1 MSPIR
6 LSILLLAIFACSS
19 EAQPYKDRTLPVERR
34 VEDLLTRMTPEEKF
48 WQLFMLSGTLED
60 GPAKYVHSAF
70 GFQLRFNA
78 DSVGAAGY
86 ADQIQ
91 RHFVEKTRL
100 GIPVIFFEEAL
111 HGLAQQGTTSYPQ
124 AIALAATF
132 DTTLMHEVAAA
143 IAEDCRSRGIR
154 QVLSPVVNIAND
166 VRWGRTEET
175 YGEDPFLTS
184 AMGVAFVSEFE
195 KRNII
200 STPKHFVANVGDGG
214 RDSYPIHFNERLLR
228 EIYLPPFEACIRRGG
243 AQSIMTSYNS
253 LDGSPASANHWLN
266 NQYLKEELGFDGF
279 VISDAGA
286 VGGANVLHFTARD
299 NAESGERSLKSGLD
313 VIFQT
318 AFDHADLFIAPFL
331 DGRIPPD
338 VIDSAVG
345 RVLRAK
351 FELGLFDDPY
361 VSLGVSDSTRAERG
375 RALAR
380 RAAQESMVLLKN
392 DATILPISQVKSIAV
407 IGPDADEVRLGG
419 YSGPGNHPVSIL
431 DGIRSRA
438 GKDIAVRYAKGCSR
452 LDTNLITVPA
462 SAILSAS
469 GGVAH
474 QGFLAAYYDNPD
486 LVGKWKIARIDPQL
500 QFQWSLFSPDP
511 EKLPFDCY
519 SVRWTSSLLPPAS
532 GKFKIGI
539 EGNDGY
545 RLFLDDSLVLDR
557 WRTVSYG
564 TRVIDYKFVKNE
576 VYHIRVDY
584 REPAGNGRIRLVW
597 NCGLAN
603 DTEAQ
608 IKSAVST
615 AKACDRA
622 IVVVGLEEGEFRDR
636 ASLALPG
643 HQEELIRRVA
653 ATGTPTVVVLVGGSA
668 ITMNSWIDSIDAVLD
683 VWYSGEAGGEAVAD
697 VLFGDVNPAG
707 RLPVTFPM
715 AEGQLPLV
723 YNHKPTGRG
732 DDYYD
737 MTGQPLFPFGFGLSY
752 TEFAYSDLSIS
763 PAEVGIT
770 DTAVISF
777 TLTNVGSTSGDEV
790 VQFYLRDRLASVA
803 RPVQELK
810 GFQRVHLNPGE
821 SKILNFAI
829 TPDLLTMLDAQ
840 LKPTIEPGEF
850 RIMIGASSRDIRL
863 HGTLVVRQ

>member
-1 MSPIR
+1 MNPIR

-19 EAQPYKDRTLPVERR
+19 EAQPYKDRTLPIERR
-34 VEDLLTRMTPEEKF
+34 VEDLISRMTSEEKF
-48 WQLFMLSGTLED
+48 WQLFMLSGSLED
-60 GPAKYVHSAF
+60 GPEKYVHGAF

-86 ADQIQ
+86 ANQIQ
-91 RHFVEKTRL
+91 RHFVDSTRL

-111 HGLAQQGTTSYPQ
+111 HGLTQRGTTSYPQ

-154 QVLSPVVNIAND
+154 QILSPVVNIVND

-195 KRNII
+195 RRNII
-200 STPKHFVANVGDGG
+200 ATPKHLVANVGDGG

-243 AQSIMTSYNS
+243 ARSIMTSYNS
-253 LDGSPASANHWLN
+253 LNGSPASANHWLN

-286 VGGANVLHFTARD
+286 VGGANVLHFTAKD
-299 NAESGERSLKSGLD
+299 YAESGERSLEGGLD

-318 AFDHADLFIAPFL
+318 AFDHADLFIAPLL

-338 VIDSAVG
+338 VIDSAVA

-351 FELGLFDDPY
+351 FQLGLFEYPY
-361 VSLGVSDSTRAERG
+361 INAKLSDAERAEHG
-375 RALAR
+375 RKLAR

-392 DATILPISQVKSIAV
+392 DANTLPLSQVKSIAV

-419 YSGPGNHPVSIL
+419 YSGPGIDPVSIL
-431 DGIRSRA
+431 DGIRDRA
-438 GKDIAVRYAKGCSR
+438 GKDITVRYAKGCSR
-452 LDTNLITVPA
+452 LDTNLITIPA

-469 GGVAH
+469 GGVVY

-486 LVGKWKIARIDPQL
+486 LAGEPKISRIDPQL

-519 SVRWTSSLLPPAS
+519 SVRWTSSLIPPAS

-545 RLFLDDSLVLDR
+545 RLYLDDSLVLDR

-564 TRVIDYKFVKNE
+564 THLIDYKFVKDE

-597 NCGLAN
+597 NCGLSDN
-603 DTEAQ
+603 TDAQ

-615 AKACDRA
+615 AAACDRA

-643 HQEELIRRVA
+643 HQEEMIRRVA
-653 ATGTPTVVVLVGGSA
+653 AIGTPTVVVLVGGSA
-668 ITMNSWIDSIDAVLD
+668 ITMNAWIDSVDAVLD
-683 VWYSGEAGGEAVAD
+683 VWYPGEVGGEAVAGI
-697 VLFGDVNPAG
+697 LFGDVNPAG
-707 RLPVTFPM
+707 RLPITFPI

-732 DDYYD
+732 DDYFD
-737 MTGQPLFPFGFGLSY
+737 LTGQPMFPFGYGLSY
-752 TEFAYSDLSIS
+752 TEFAYSDLLIS
-763 PAEVGIT
+763 PAVIKAT
-770 DTAVISF
+770 DTAVLTF
-777 TLTNVGSTSGDEV
+777 TLTNIGARAGDEV
-790 VQFYLRDRLASVA
+790 AQLYLRDRLASVA
-803 RPVQELK
+803 RPIRELK

-821 SKILNFAI
+821 AKKLSFTI
-829 TPDLLTMLDAQ
+829 TPDLLTMLDTQ
-840 LKPTIEPGEF
+840 LNPTIEPGEF

-863 HGTLVVRQ
+863 HGTLVVSQ

>member
-1 MSPIR
+1 MNPIR
-6 LSILLLAIFACSS
+6 LAILLLSIFACSAV
-19 EAQPYKDRTLPVERR
+19 AQPYKDRTLPVERR
-34 VEDLLTRMTPEEKF
+34 VEDLLSRMTPEEKF
-48 WQLFMLSGTLED
+48 WQLFMLSGSLED
-60 GPAKYVHSAF
+60 GPAKYVHGAF

-78 DSVGAAGY
+78 DSVSAAEY
-86 ADQIQ
+86 ANQIQ
-91 RHFVEKTRL
+91 RHFVDSTRL

-111 HGLAQQGTTSYPQ
+111 HGLAQHGTTSYPQ

-154 QVLSPVVNIAND
+154 QILSPVVNIASD

-175 YGEDPFLTS
+175 YGEDPFLAS
-184 AMGVAFVSEFE
+184 AMGVAYVSEFE

-200 STPKHFVANVGDGG
+200 ATPKHFLANVGDGG
-214 RDSYPIHFNERLLR
+214 RDSYPIHLNERMLR
-228 EIYLPPFEACIRRGG
+228 EVYLPPFDACIRRGG
-243 AQSIMTSYNS
+243 ARSIMTSYNS
-253 LDGSPASANHWLN
+253 LDGSPASANQWSN
-266 NQYLKEELGFDGF
+266 NQYLNEELGFDGF

-286 VGGANVLHFTARD
+286 VGGANVLHFTAKD
-299 NAESGERSLKSGLD
+299 YAESGERALESGLD

-318 AFDHADLFIAPFL
+318 SFDHANLFIAPFL
-331 DGRIPPD
+331 DGRIPSD
-338 VIDSAVG
+338 VIDSAVA

-351 FELGLFDDPY
+351 FELGLFDDSY
-361 VSLGVSDSTRAERG
+361 ISSGISDSARAEHG
-375 RALAR
+375 RSLAR
-380 RAAQESMVLLKN
+380 RAAQESIVLLKN
-392 DATILPISQVKSIAV
+392 DANALPISQVKSIAV

-419 YSGPGNHPVSIL
+419 YSGPGNDPVSIL
-431 DGIRSRA
+431 DGIRDRA

-462 SAILSAS
+462 SAILGAS
-469 GGVAH
+469 DGVAH
-474 QGFLAAYYDNPD
+474 QGFLAAYFDNPD
-486 LVGKWKIARIDPQL
+486 LAGAPKLVRNDPQL
-500 QFQWSLFSPDP
+500 HFQWSLFSPDP
-511 EKLPFDCY
+511 DQLPFDCY
-519 SVRWTSSLLPPAS
+519 SVRWTSSLIPPAS

-545 RLFLDDSLVLDR
+545 RLYLDDSLVLDR

-564 TRVIDYKFVKNE
+564 THLIDYKFVKDE
-576 VYHIRVDY
+576 TYHIRVDY
-584 REPAGNGRIRLVW
+584 REPYSNGRIRLVW
-597 NCGLAN
+597 NCGLTN
-603 DTEAQ
+603 NSDAQ
-608 IKSAVST
+608 IKSAVS
-615 AKACDRA
+615 AAAACDRA

-653 ATGTPTVVVLVGGSA
+653 ATGTPTVVVLLGGSA
-668 ITMNSWIDSIDAVLD
+668 INMNSWIDSVDAVVD
-683 VWYSGEAGGEAVAD
+683 VWYPGEAGGDAVAD
-697 VLFGDVNPAG
+697 ILFGDVNPAG
-707 RLPVTFPM
+707 RLPITFPK
-715 AEGQLPLV
+715 AEGQLPFV

-737 MTGQPLFPFGFGLSY
+737 LTGQPLFPFGYGLSY

-763 PAEVGIT
+763 PAEVGT
-770 DTAVISF
+770 SDTAIVSF
-777 TLTNVGSTSGDEV
+777 TLTNVGLRNGDEV
-790 VQFYLRDRLASVA
+790 AQLYLRDRLASVA

-810 GFQRVHLNPGE
+810 GFQRIHLNPGE
-821 SKILNFAI
+821 SRKLSFAI